1 MAIMWFIK
9 GNLLTM
15 KWNWQLE
22 DWREFYYQAELVE
35 QFEQEFIDLSGQA
48 LGALRHIEK
57 DGRAQLRVEII
68 RDEALQTSEI
78 EGEFLDRD
86 SLQSSLRRQFGLQV
100 NEENKLLKEKGI
112 SELLFNV
119 FESYGEPLSHEL
131 LQRWHGAL
139 FQKQREDAGQY
150 RQHSAPMQVVSGAI
164 HEPTVHFEA
173 PPSSQVLEELDALI
187 LWYNKQHEKKTTPPV
202 AIAAITHLWFE
213 SIHPFEDGNGRV
225 GRALAEKSLSQS
237 LQRPALI
244 SLSTAIQRK
253 KSDYYAAFAKAQSG
267 RNNEIT
273 PWMQYFLPLV
283 IDAQQLS
290 LKTIDF
296 IIKKG
301 QLLQTHQKNFNERQ
315 NKVIL
320 RVLQEGLNGFK
331 GGLSASNYRS
341 ITQAPTT
348 TVTRDLNDLVAKGVL
363 KRTGERKGTRY
374 WLNF

>member
-1 MAIMWFIK
+1 M
-9 GNLLTM
+9 G
-15 KWNWQLE
+15 WNWQLE
-22 DWREFYYQAELVE
+22 DWREFCYQAEFVE
-35 QFEQEFIDLSGQA
+35 KFEQEFVDLSGQA

-86 SLQSSLRRQFGLQV
+86 SLQSSLRQKFGLQV
-100 NEENKLLKEKGI
+100 DVENKLLKEKGI
-112 SELLFNV
+112 SELLFSV
-119 FESYGEPLSHEL
+119 FESYDEPLSHEL
-131 LQRWHGAL
+131 FQRWHRAL
-139 FQKQREDAGQY
+139 FQKQREDAGYY
-150 RQHSAPMQVVSGAI
+150 RQHIAAMQVVSGAI
-164 HEPTVHFEA
+164 HNPIVHFEA
-173 PPSSQVLEELDALI
+173 PPSSQVIEELDALI
-187 LWYNKQHEKKTTPPV
+187 LWYNEQHEKKATPPV

-237 LQRPALI
+237 LKRPALI

-253 KSDYYAAFAKAQSG
+253 KSDYYAAFSKAQSG
-267 RNNEIT
+267 KDNEIT
-273 PWMQYFLPLV
+273 SWMQYFLPLV
-283 IDAQQLS
+283 IEAQQLS
-290 LKTIDF
+290 IKTIDF

-301 QLLQTHQKNFNERQ
+301 QLLQTHQKSFNERQ

-320 RVLQEGLNGFK
+320 RVLEEGVSGFK

-348 TVTRDLNDLVAKGVL
+348 TATRDLNDLVAKGVL

>member
-1 MAIMWFIK
+1 MWFINN
-9 GNLLTM
+9 NLSPM
-15 KWNWQLE
+15 KWNWQLK
-22 DWREFYYQAELVE
+22 DWRNFSYQAELFE
-35 QFEQEFIDLSGQA
+35 QSEQEFIDLSGQA

-57 DGRAQLRVEII
+57 DGKAQLRVEII
-68 RDEALQTSEI
+68 RDEALQSSEI
-78 EGEFLDRD
+78 EGEYLDRD

-100 NEENKLLKEKGI
+100 NQENQLLKEKGI

-119 FESYGEPLSHEL
+119 FESYQEPLSHEL

-150 RQHSAPMQVVSGAI
+150 RQHSAAMQVVSGAI
-164 HEPTVHFEA
+164 HNPTVHFEA
-173 PPSSQVLEELDALI
+173 PPSKQVVDELDALI
-187 LWYNKQHEKKTTPPV
+187 VWYNDQHEKKTTPPV

-244 SLSTAIQRK
+244 SLSTAIQKK
-253 KSDYYAAFAKAQSG
+253 KSDYYAAFSKAQSG
-267 RNNEIT
+267 SDNEIT
-273 PWMQYFLPLV
+273 SWIQYFLPLV
-283 IDAQQLS
+283 IEAQQLS
-290 LKTIDF
+290 IKTIDF

-301 QLLQTHQKNFNERQ
+301 RLLQEHQGSLNERQ

-320 RVLQEGLNGFK
+320 RVLQEGVNGFK

>member
-1 MAIMWFIK
+1 
-9 GNLLTM
+9 M
-15 KWNWQLE
+15 KWNWQLK
-22 DWREFYYQAELVE
+22 DWRNFSYQAELFE
-35 QFEQEFIDLSGQA
+35 QSEQEFIDLSGQA

-57 DGRAQLRVEII
+57 DGKAQLRVEII
-68 RDEALQTSEI
+68 RDEALQSSEI
-78 EGEFLDRD
+78 EGEYLDRD

-100 NEENKLLKEKGI
+100 NQENQLLKEKGI

-119 FESYGEPLSHEL
+119 FESYQEPLSHEL

-150 RQHSAPMQVVSGAI
+150 RQHSAAMQVVSGAI
-164 HEPTVHFEA
+164 HNPTVHFEA
-173 PPSSQVLEELDALI
+173 PPSKQVVDELDALI
-187 LWYNKQHEKKTTPPV
+187 VWYNDQHDKKTTPPV

-244 SLSTAIQRK
+244 SLSTAIQKK
-253 KSDYYAAFAKAQSG
+253 KSDYYAAFSKAQSG
-267 RNNEIT
+267 RDNEIT
-273 PWMQYFLPLV
+273 SWIQYFLPLV
-283 IDAQQLS
+283 IEAQQLS
-290 LKTIDF
+290 IKTIDF

-301 QLLQTHQKNFNERQ
+301 RLLQEHQGSLNERQ

-320 RVLQEGLNGFK
+320 RVLQEGVNGFK